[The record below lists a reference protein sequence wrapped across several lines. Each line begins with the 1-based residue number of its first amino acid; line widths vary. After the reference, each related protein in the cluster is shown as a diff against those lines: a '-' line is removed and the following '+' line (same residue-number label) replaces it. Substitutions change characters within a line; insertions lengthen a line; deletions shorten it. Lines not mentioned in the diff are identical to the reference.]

1 MHRNGHYGA
10 SLLAYAPI
18 GFVVIALGFPTAA
31 VGGGVLALGLAMVPD
46 WDQRIPNVP
55 HRGPTHTVHFAA
67 AVGAVTGLL
76 GAAMGASVSSPD
88 VDALAVFG
96 GAVLGATTGT
106 VSILAHIGADALTPM
121 GVEPLGDDGPYI
133 TYDLWRA
140 DSTLG
145 NYALLVLGG
154 AAALLAFYLGR
165 GVHAAL
171 AG

>member
-18 GFVVIALGFPTAA
+18 GFVVIALGFPLAA
-31 VGGGVLALGLAMVPD
+31 VGGGALALALAMVPD

-67 AVGAVTGLL
+67 VVGALTGLL
-76 GAAMGASVSSPD
+76 GAGIGASVSDGAP
-88 VDALAVFG
+88 LAIL
-96 GAVLGATTGT
+96 GAGVLGATTGA

-133 TYDLWRA
+133 SYDLWRA
-140 DSTLG
+140 DSMLG
-145 NYALLVLGG
+145 NYALLGLGG
-154 AAALLAFYLGR
+154 AAALGAFYLGR
-165 GVHAAL
+165 VVHGAL
-171 AG
+171 PV